1 MNARGWWKWA
11 LLWLVGGLLFAWLA
25 VPASGNVPSSP
36 SAPVATPAPVQV
48 CFQDGTAGYAGTRD
62 TYLDRSS
69 PTTPFGSLDTLR
81 ASGDA
86 GQVMLLSFDLSAIPS
101 NAQVQSAYLRL
112 YAVER
117 SAVAGISL
125 SAHQVYRAWQEEQA
139 TWNSASAGTTW
150 GAPGCNS
157 TITDRGATAVS
168 SAQVNAVNTWVQWD
182 ITPLVQLWIN
192 DPARNYG
199 LVLRGAGDSSVR
211 YGFRSSESTNI
222 TQRPQLCL
230 TYVVPANQWGQIVG
244 KVWHDRNGD
253 GILQVGEPALAG
265 ARLEL
270 WRGQQKLSEYTTTSS
285 GAYAFSTLVPDT
297 YTVIEVNPPGYR
309 STTPDSRTVAVAAGE
324 TVRVDFGDQLVSPPK
339 TSLLPLLGSRFG
351 AVTPTPAP
359 TPYWRPGTGLSDKQV
374 NALLRFSDA
383 CDRAYAGVDELGLFR
398 TLNGGQSWE
407 RRGLDY
413 SVLEMVLVPWNNAY
427 LFAATWGAGVMHSAD
442 GGASW
447 IAMNAGLEGHHWLYA
462 IAMDPW
468 RNTLYAG
475 TADSGVYKS
484 TNGGTSWSPVNNG
497 LTDLAIRALA
507 IDPAAGQ
514 SVVYAGTLAHGVFKS
529 TDGGAS
535 WQNIGPANVRVRDIE
550 IDPLNPSIIFVA
562 TDDGVYRS
570 SDGGG
575 SWPPAYHKLAGTR
588 VNALA
593 LLRTGTDASSPLVIY
608 AGREEYGV
616 YVSRDGGAS
625 WEAMNTGLPAGT
637 SVRSLIVGGAGAGCP
652 RLYAGTRA
660 GGVWVWR

>member
-1 MNARGWWKWA
+1 MKFRGWWRWA
-11 LLWLVGGLLFAWLA
+11 IVWLVGGLLL
-25 VPASGNVPSSP
+25 VLPVSG
-36 SAPVATPAPVQV
+36 SAPSVPPAPAAAPTPIQV

-69 PTTPFGSLDTLR
+69 PNTPLGSVDILR

-86 GQVMLLSFDLSAIPS
+86 GQVALLSFDLSSIPS

-117 SAVAGISL
+117 SAPASLTL
-125 SAHQVYRAWQEEQA
+125 SAHQIYRAWQEDQA
-139 TWNSASAGTTW
+139 TWNNASAGTAW

-157 TITDRGATAVS
+157 TAADRSATAIS
-168 SAQVNAVNTWVQWD
+168 SAPVDAVNAWFQWD

-192 DPARNYG
+192 DASRNHG
-199 LVLRGAGDSSVR
+199 LILRGAGDASLR
-211 YGFRSSESTNI
+211 YSFRSSESPYAA
-222 TQRPQLCL
+222 QRPQLCL
-230 TYVVPANQWGQIVG
+230 TYVVPVTQWGQIVG
-244 KVWHDRNGD
+244 QVWHDRNGD
-253 GILQVGEPALAG
+253 GVRQVGEPALAG

-270 WRGQQKLSEYTTTSS
+270 WRGQQKLSEYTTASS
-285 GAYAFSTLVPDT
+285 GAYAFTTLVPNT
-297 YTVIEVNPPGYR
+297 YTVIEINPPGYR

-339 TSLLPLLGSRFG
+339 TSHLPLLGMRYG

-359 TPYWRPGTGLSDKQV
+359 TPYWRPGSGLSDKQV

-383 CDRAYAGVDELGLFR
+383 CDRAYAGVDELGVYR
-398 TLNGGQSWE
+398 TTNGGQSWE
-407 RRGLDY
+407 RRDLSY
-413 SVLEMVLVPWNNAY
+413 SVLDMVMVPWNNAY

-447 IAMNAGLEGHHWLYA
+447 TAMNAGLEGHHWLYA

-484 TNGGTSWSPVNNG
+484 TNGGTSWSPANNG
-497 LTDLAIRALA
+497 LTDLAVRALA

-514 SVVYAGTLAHGVFKS
+514 MVVYAGTLTQGVFKS
-529 TDGGAS
+529 TDGGGS
-535 WQNIGPANVRVRDIE
+535 WQKIGPANVRVRDIE
-550 IDPLNPSIIFVA
+550 IDPLNPNIIFVA

-575 SWPPAYHKLAGTR
+575 TWPAAYHKLAGTR

-593 LLRTGTDASSPLVIY
+593 LLRTGTDASSPLVVY
-608 AGREEYGV
+608 AGREDYGV

-637 SVRSLIVGGAGAGCP
+637 SVRSLIVGGTSAGCP

-660 GGVWVWR
+660 GMVWVWR